1 MQTIDNTSPTVGT
14 VPSRLST
21 PRAAAVATPCTC
33 RPSLRAATPVGS

>member
-21 PRAAAVATPCTC
+21 PRAAAVATPCTLL
-33 RPSLRAATPVGS
+33 SVVRAATPVGS